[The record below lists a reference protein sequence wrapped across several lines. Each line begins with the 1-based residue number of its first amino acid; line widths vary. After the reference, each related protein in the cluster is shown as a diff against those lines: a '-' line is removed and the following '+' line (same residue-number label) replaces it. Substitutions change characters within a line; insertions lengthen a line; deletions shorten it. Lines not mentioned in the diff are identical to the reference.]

1 MPLSIFYFSCSR
13 FCAAKYPH
21 LRDAYVKFFSIC
33 KKTLDKR
40 KIGAKIEGK
49 RKKEETAMQ
58 RHLIQRTI
66 ALLTALILAF
76 CLVFSSAYFGVNAD
90 HECLSPEDCPIC
102 TEMSLCAGPPP
113 RLPAALRPRPS
124 RSKSRSQVNVSR
136 QGKQVL
142 AHLLCAAFAC
152 GMRPPAPF
160 VLPFLSSSILNILYY
175 SNLFP
180 QMTI

>member
-1 MPLSIFYFSCSR
+1 MPLSIFYFSRSR
-13 FCAAKYPH
+13 FCAAKYLH

-102 TEMSLCAGPPP
+102 TEMSLCNELTHALGSAAPDEKEERPQAPVFSVERRPASAAP
-113 RLPAALRPRPS
+113 RRFAATP
-124 RSKSRSQVNVSR
+124 VSL
-136 QGKQVL
+136 KVKIT
-142 AHLLCAAFAC
+142 
-152 GMRPPAPF
+152 
-160 VLPFLSSSILNILYY
+160 S
-175 SNLFP
+175 
-180 QMTI
+180 